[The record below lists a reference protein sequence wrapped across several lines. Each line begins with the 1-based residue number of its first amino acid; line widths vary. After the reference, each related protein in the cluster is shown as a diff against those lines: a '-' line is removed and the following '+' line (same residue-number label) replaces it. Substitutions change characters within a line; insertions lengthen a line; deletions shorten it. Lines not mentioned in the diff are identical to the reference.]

1 MKGKMPCFIV
11 CLQKMSSYRKVDF
24 MRKRIEMS
32 RLSLHVP
39 TTLYDRID
47 TDSKRYGI
55 SKTALVQ
62 TMIVNLNITVRQSR
76 QSGVARATCPD

>member
-1 MKGKMPCFIV
+1 
-11 CLQKMSSYRKVDF
+11 

-62 TMIVNLNITVRQSR
+62 TMIVNYYRSIDKSSAECSRVAVCQGASR
-76 QSGVARATCPD
+76 QLRAIRRRATL

>member
-1 MKGKMPCFIV
+1 
-11 CLQKMSSYRKVDF
+11 

-47 TDSKRYGI
+47 TDSKRDYSG
-55 SKTALVQ
+55 AL
-62 TMIVNLNITVRQSR
+62 
-76 QSGVARATCPD
+76 

>member
-1 MKGKMPCFIV
+1 
-11 CLQKMSSYRKVDF
+11 

-39 TTLYDRID
+39 ITLYDRID

-62 TMIVNLNITVRQSR
+62 TMIVNYYRSIDKSSAECSQ
-76 QSGVARATCPD
+76 

>member
-1 MKGKMPCFIV
+1 
-11 CLQKMSSYRKVDF
+11 

-55 SKTALVQ
+55 SKSKDQTTRLSLNPFLVH
-62 TMIVNLNITVRQSR
+62 T
-76 QSGVARATCPD
+76 

>member
-47 TDSKRYGI
+47 TDSKCYGI

-62 TMIVNLNITVRQSR
+62 TMIVNYYRSIDKSSAECSQ
-76 QSGVARATCPD
+76 

>member
-1 MKGKMPCFIV
+1 
-11 CLQKMSSYRKVDF
+11 

-47 TDSKRYGI
+47 IDSKRYGI

-62 TMIVNLNITVRQSR
+62 TMIVNYYRSIDKSSAECSQ
-76 QSGVARATCPD
+76 

>member
-1 MKGKMPCFIV
+1 
-11 CLQKMSSYRKVDF
+11 

-62 TMIVNLNITVRQSR
+62 TMIVNYYRSIDKSSAECSQLPCVKGQARQLA
-76 QSGVARATCPD
+76 GDTP